1 MGSRGD
7 GNRGAGCRGCPWGEA
22 QRARPHPVRTGQTS
36 RQALVASAGLARE
49 ADSLGY
55 TRYWVAEHHNM
66 TAVASSV
73 PGVLIPYL
81 AAGTSRIRFGSG
93 GVMLPNHAAL
103 AIAEQFALLE
113 AMYPGRID
121 LGIGR
126 APGSD
131 PVTAYLL
138 RGGAQGAGVD
148 TFEQDVTL
156 AQALLGI
163 GGEPGDAV
171 GISISGRPY
180 ELRATPRGETSPDL
194 WLLGS
199 SDYSAD
205 LAARLGLPYVFANH
219 FGMPG
224 LEMALA
230 RYRASYT
237 PSESYPEPQTLL
249 PVNVVVGETDD
260 EARALAA
267 TYVVQMVRL
276 RTGAPMGPQLTV
288 EEAAEYPWSENE
300 RALAEQVPAGW
311 YVGTVDDVA
320 SRLRETAERHRV
332 DEIMISP
339 VAGARAGDP
348 LDAVPARIATLRALA
363 GELLGA

>member
-1 MGSRGD
+1 MKLSVLD
-7 GNRGAGCRGCPWGEA
+7 LI
-22 QRARPHPVRTGQTS
+22 PVRTGQTS
-36 RQALVASAGLARE
+36 RQALLASQALANE
-49 ADSLGY
+49 ADALGY

-66 TAVASSV
+66 NAVASTV
-73 PGVLIPYL
+73 PGVLIPFL
-81 AAGTSRIRFGSG
+81 ATGTTQIRFGSG

-103 AIAEQFALLE
+103 AVAEQFALLE
-113 AMYPGRID
+113 AMFPGRID

-156 AQALLGI
+156 AQALLGV
-163 GGEPGDAV
+163 GGDPGESV

-180 ELRATPRGETSPDL
+180 DLRATPLGETSADL

-230 RYRASYT
+230 RYRAGYQ
-237 PSESYPEPQTLL
+237 PSEAYPEPTTLL
-249 PVNVVVGETDD
+249 PVNAIVAGTQS
-260 EARALAA
+260 EAIALAGPQL
-267 TYVVQMVRL
+267 VQMVRL
-276 RTGAPMGPQLTV
+276 RTGAALGPQLTV
-288 EEAAEYPWSENE
+288 EEAAAYPWTDAE
-300 RALAEQVPAGW
+300 RALADQVLAGW
-311 YVGTVDDVA
+311 FVGDVDGVSA
-320 SRLRETAERHRV
+320 RLREVAAKHGV
-332 DEIMISP
+332 DEVMISP
-339 VAGARAGDP
+339 IGGSLTDDDLATSPAKVAT
-348 LDAVPARIATLRALA
+348 VRALA
-363 GELLGA
+363 ATLLG

>member
-1 MGSRGD
+1 MSAVAPEVKLSVLD
-7 GNRGAGCRGCPWGEA
+7 LI
-22 QRARPHPVRTGQTS
+22 PVRTDQTS
-36 RQALVASAGLARE
+36 RQALLASAAMARE
-49 ADSLGY
+49 ADALGF

-66 TAVASSV
+66 SAVASSV
-73 PGVLIPYL
+73 PGVLIPFL
-81 AAGTSRIRFGSG
+81 AQGTSQIRFGSG

-103 AIAEQFALLE
+103 AIAEQWALLE
-113 AMYPGRID
+113 AMLPGRID

-156 AQALLGI
+156 ASALLGI
-163 GGEPGDAV
+163 GGDPGESV

-180 ELRATPRGETSPDL
+180 ELRATPRGESSPDL

-199 SDYSAD
+199 SDYSSA

-230 RYRASYT
+230 RYRAEYQ
-237 PSESYPEPQTLL
+237 PSEAYPEPRTLL
-249 PVNVVVGETDD
+249 PLNVVVAPT
-260 EARALAA
+260 EAEAIELAGPQL
-267 TYVVQMVRL
+267 VQMVRL
-276 RTGAPMGPQLTV
+276 RSGAPLGPQLSV
-288 EEAAEYPWSENE
+288 EEAAAYPWTDAE
-300 RALAEQVPAGW
+300 RAMADQVRAGW
-311 YVGTVDDVA
+311 FVGGAGAVA
-320 SRLRETAERHRV
+320 ARLREVAERHGV
-332 DEIMISP
+332 DEIMIAP
-339 VAGARAGDP
+339 VAGMRETDP
-348 LDAVPARIATLRALA
+348 KDAVPSRVETLRVLA
-363 GELLGA
+363 GELLG